1 MTKSCIESISSIVIS
16 ILFKRPLLIIGHSGT
31 SKTFCS
37 RLVQESLNSL
47 QAKDNLGIKKERN
60 FRFINFQGTN
70 DLSEDEIQK
79 IIYKAE

>member
-1 MTKSCIESISSIVIS
+1 M
-16 ILFKRPLLIIGHSGT
+16 
-31 SKTFCS
+31 
-37 RLVQESLNSL
+37 